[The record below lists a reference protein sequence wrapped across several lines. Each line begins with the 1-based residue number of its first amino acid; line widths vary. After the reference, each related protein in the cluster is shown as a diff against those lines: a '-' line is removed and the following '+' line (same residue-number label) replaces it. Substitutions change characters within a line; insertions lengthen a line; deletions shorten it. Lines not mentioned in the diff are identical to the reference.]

1 MKYNVGTAKINI
13 TPDIKDVGMMGYGMW
28 FNRVDAI
35 ATPIFAR
42 AYVIENPETKN
53 KFAFVCAEIA
63 FITTSI
69 RRGVLKYLNRNHENL
84 GLKPESILLKAQH
97 THSAPGGFSHYGLYN
112 MSIPGFVP
120 EVYQCYVE
128 GIAKSIVEASEKL
141 QPASIKLKKGK
152 FDENVDI
159 AFNRSIEAYNL
170 NPDIEKKLSKK
181 ETHLAVNREMTLM
194 EFQDENGL
202 PLGSINWFG
211 LHCTSISNDNT
222 KICSDNK
229 GYAAQYTEASFSEVN
244 PNYNAIFAQNYC
256 GDVSP
261 NYIWDKKKGWTRG
274 PYEDDYKSAQYS
286 GKLQSDKAQEIIHSE
301 NVVREVSGDID
312 SILTYVNFADVHP
325 KTEFTDNKAD
335 AQTGPSCHGV
345 AFFAGTKEGP
355 GMAPPL
361 TFFAKR
367 LVDLIK
373 FYELYLRQ
381 PFVSDKEKERI
392 LLKYKVQGV
401 KKILL
406 ESGEQKILGTWNVKK
421 LIIPGF
427 ADPTIKVFKQHHRKG
442 GLTDKPWTPQIL
454 PLQIVLFGNI
464 ALVTIPGEITTIAA
478 QRLEKTILE
487 QLKVRGVEEVIL
499 NSYANSYCGY
509 ITTFEEYQAQCY
521 EGGHTVYGEYTLA
534 AFQSEYQDLAK
545 ELAKKPDLRKG
556 KYTIE
561 PVKFTK
567 EELAL
572 RSYDL
577 VKKKIS

>member
-1 MKYNVGTAKINI
+1 MKYNVGTAKVNI
-13 TPDIKDVGMMGYGMW
+13 TPDIKNVGMMGYGMW
-28 FNRVDAI
+28 FNRVDGI
-35 ATPIFAR
+35 ATPLFAR
-42 AYVIENPETKN
+42 AYVIEHPETKN

-69 RRGVLKYLNRNHENL
+69 RRGVMKYLNRNYKDL
-84 GLKPESILLKAQH
+84 DLKPESILLKAQH
-97 THSAPGGFSHYGLYN
+97 THSAPGGYSHYGLYN

-128 GIAKSIVEASEKL
+128 GISHSIVQAYGNMKPGL
-141 QPASIKLKKGK
+141 VKLKKGK

-170 NPDIEKKLSKK
+170 NPEVEKPLSKN
-181 ETHLAVNREMTLM
+181 ETNLAVNREMTLL
-194 EFQDENGL
+194 EFTDEKGIPIGN
-202 PLGSINWFG
+202 INWFG
-211 LHCTSISNDNT
+211 LHCTSISNDNN

-229 GYAAQYTEASFSEVN
+229 GYASQYTEDSFSNVN

-286 GKLQSDKAQEIIHSE
+286 GQIQSDKAQEIIQSKDE
-301 NVVREVSGDID
+301 VRVISGDID
-312 SILTYVNFADVHP
+312 SITTYVNFADVHP
-325 KTEFTDNKAD
+325 KPEFTNNKAD

-345 AFFAGTKEGP
+345 AFFAGTTEGP
-355 GMAPPL
+355 GMEAPL
-361 TFFAKR
+361 VVLANF

-381 PFVSDKEKERI
+381 PFVSKKEQERI
-392 LLKYKVQGV
+392 RMKYKVQGV

-442 GLTDKPWTPQIL
+442 GLTDKPWTPQVL

-464 ALVTIPGEITTIAA
+464 ALATIPGEITTIAA

-487 QLKVRGVEEVIL
+487 ELKERGVEEVIL

-509 ITTFEEYQAQCY
+509 ITTYEEYQAQCY

-545 ELAKKPDLRKG
+545 ELAKKPELRKS
-556 KYTIE
+556 KYNIE
-561 PVKFTK
+561 PVKFSP

-572 RSYDL
+572 RSYHL
-577 VKKKIS
+577 KKNKIS